1 MPAPVYVVAQIRFTD
16 EPAYRRYQAKFPP
29 VFATSGGKL
38 LAADESPR
46 PLSGDWPF
54 DKLVIMQFPDEATAE
69 AFLECEAYREI
80 SKDRDAGAET
90 VGVMVRGMRG

>member
-1 MPAPVYVVAQIRFTD
+1 MSAPVYVVAQIRFTD
-16 EPAYRRYQAKFPP
+16 EPSYRRYQAKFPK

-54 DKLVIMQFPDEATAE
+54 NKLVIMQFPDEATADG
-69 AFLECEAYREI
+69 FLESEAYSEI

-90 VGVMVRGMRG
+90 VGVMVRGMG